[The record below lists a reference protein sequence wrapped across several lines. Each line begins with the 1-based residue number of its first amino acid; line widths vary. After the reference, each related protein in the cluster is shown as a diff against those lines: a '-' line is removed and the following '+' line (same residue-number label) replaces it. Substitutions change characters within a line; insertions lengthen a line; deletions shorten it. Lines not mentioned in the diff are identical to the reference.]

1 MADAATHPQSR
12 DDLPAALPY
21 PVSINI
27 RNSDLAIDES
37 GHVSRL
43 SETAMLATIRST
55 VNPGT
60 VFFTAIDMKALNATA
75 RGLIRVVSQR
85 PLEDGIGVETLFDFI
100 ELSDDA
106 KQKIQR
112 LLTGGPAAATLAPPS
127 GRNFA
132 TDQLA
137 VQPVYQRGDLGRMD
151 VGVSTS
157 ERTYFEPAPLRQ
169 QAHATRSTK
178 FWNSLGVTAYVT
190 AFLVVV
196 AFFPAGRKVELTVWN
211 TIAWSLS
218 RTWYWANHVGDVKL
232 YNNS

>member
-27 RNSDLAIDES
+27 RNSDLGIDES
-37 GHVSRL
+37 GHASRL
-43 SETAMLATIRST
+43 SDTAMLAIIRSS

-85 PLEDGIGVETLFDFI
+85 PLEDGIGVETLFNFI

-112 LLTGGPAAATLAPPS
+112 LLTGGPAAATLPPPS

-151 VGVSTS
+151 VGVSST

-169 QAHATRSTK
+169 QAHATRGTK

-196 AFFPAGRKVELTVWN
+196 AFFPAGRKLELTVWN
-211 TIAWSLS
+211 TIAWSAS

>member
-12 DDLPAALPY
+12 DDLPAALSY
-21 PVSINI
+21 PLSINI
-27 RNSDLAIDES
+27 RNSDLGIDES
-37 GHVSRL
+37 GHASRL
-43 SETAMLATIRST
+43 SETAMLATIRSS

-112 LLTGGPAAATLAPPS
+112 LLTGGPAAATLPPPS

-151 VGVSTS
+151 VGVSTT

-178 FWNSLGVTAYVT
+178 FWNSLGVTAYVI

-196 AFFPAGRKVELTVWN
+196 AFFPAGRKLELAVWN
-211 TIAWSLS
+211 TVAWGVS

-232 YNNS
+232 YNNT

>member
-1 MADAATHPQSR
+1 MADAATQPQSR

-21 PVSINI
+21 PLSINI
-27 RNSDLAIDES
+27 RNSDLGIDES
-37 GHVSRL
+37 GHATRL
-43 SETAMLATIRST
+43 SESAMVATIKSA

-75 RGLIRVVSQR
+75 RGLIRVISQR
-85 PLEDGIGVETLFDFI
+85 ALDDGIGVETSFDFI

-112 LLTGGPAAATLAPPS
+112 LLTGGPAVGATVSPA

-132 TDQLA
+132 TDQLG
-137 VQPVYQRGDLGRMD
+137 VQPVYQRGEASRMD
-151 VGVSTS
+151 FGVSSS

-178 FWNSLGVTAYVT
+178 FWNSLGVTAYVI
-190 AFLVVV
+190 AILVVV
-196 AFFPAGRKVELTVWN
+196 AFFPAGRKLELTVLN
-211 TIAWSLS
+211 YIFWSLS
-218 RTWYWANHVGDVKL
+218 RMWYWANHIGEVKL
-232 YNNS
+232 YNNT